1 MADLKTELQTKVV
14 NGVMRAPDAPK
25 PKDEPLTRSRMTCT
39 PVHVIELVERMGS
52 IAQAAPLI
60 GYTPSGLASSLGKE
74 VIGATAEIAAEG
86 VLREMDRKQGIQTA
100 AKSHMLLVKVPSDKA
115 DALLTVFA
123 AMGITSVNLSDM
135 E

>member
-14 NGVMRAPDAPK
+14 NGVMRAPDATK
-25 PKDEPLTRSRMTCT
+25 RRATRSRLTST
-39 PVHVIELVERMGS
+39 PVHVLELVERMGS

-60 GYTPSGLASSLGKE
+60 GYTPGGLTTSLSTDK
-74 VIGATAEIAAEG
+74 IGATAEIAAEG
-86 VLREMDRKQGIQTA
+86 VLREMDRKQGARTA
-100 AKSHMLLVKVPSDKA
+100 AKTHMLLVKVPVAKA
-115 DALLTVFA
+115 DALLAVFA